1 MPLLVLT
8 SRVHIHSRNNPLHLA
23 TMNFTNILL
32 KHCTLRLY
40 IKSVTFLL
48 LEILVHC
55 AIYSI
60 NTSLVQLV
68 PEIFLFLTRVYSTI
82 SQQTGLVQR
91 GDCGGCCGI
100 ISLHNTLCN
109 TNTWD
114 THPRWYIL
122 NSLLTKMVSIII
134 VNNGK
139 NGLNR

>member
-48 LEILVHC
+48 LEILVTTLRNVFHKYFPC
-55 AIYSI
+55 ATCSRDISI
-60 NTSLVQLV
+60 SHTSIFHNFPADWLVL
-68 PEIFLFLTRVYSTI
+68 
-82 SQQTGLVQR
+82 R
-91 GDCGGCCGI
+91 GDCGGCSCCGI

-114 THPRWYIL
+114 THPQWHIL
-122 NSLLTKMVSIII
+122 LLQWTKMVSIII
-134 VNNGK
+134 FNAPY
-139 NGLNR
+139 